1 MGYLGQLQ
9 GKIACFWF
17 SFQKNVAKL
26 QGKFGVE
33 HWFGSNQILFAMK
46 EGMGK
51 HSLSI
56 KSLEFLEM
64 TLMHG
69 SEERPR
75 LEAQTLGEPR
85 VLWHQPLPAL
95 GVLAIKYCRI
105 AFQPKQRGVY
115 FQFFFFFTVFLWR
128 LLDCSIPR
136 ALICSATSSEGCS
149 TQQKLSFPDSDTS
162 KIKLRVTPN
171 PVLFSPP
178 GLAKER
184 YSEEKYY
191 PKQDS
196 EMHMRHLEGATK
208 RHCPHSLCFLMEYSK
223 LLFLKAWDV

>member
-1 MGYLGQLQ
+1 MEVKKGPGLRHRPWVSQGSCDTSPYLPWVCWPLN
-9 GKIACFWF
+9 IAGLP
-17 SFQKNVAKL
+17 SSQSR
-26 QGKFGVE
+26 GE
-33 HWFGSNQILFAMK
+33 YISNF
-46 EGMGK
+46 
-51 HSLSI
+51 
-56 KSLEFLEM
+56 
-64 TLMHG
+64 
-69 SEERPR
+69 
-75 LEAQTLGEPR
+75 
-85 VLWHQPLPAL
+85 
-95 GVLAIKYCRI
+95 
-105 AFQPKQRGVY
+105 
-115 FQFFFFFTVFLWR
+115 FFFFFTVFLWR

-136 ALICSATSSEGCS
+136 ALICSVTSSEGCS